1 MRSRPERLLAESRA
15 ALTRGDFATAER
27 RCEEAVLE
35 APQLATAHQ
44 LAAAIA
50 VRQGQ
55 EPRAQGH
62 LRRFLELQPTHV
74 EGWFSLGNSCRR
86 GGAIRE
92 AEIAYRQALHVDLQH
107 GASRRA
113 LVSLLTE
120 QGHGDAAVA
129 IAEAG
134 LRYAPNDLK
143 LRALLGEALLA
154 TEAFEPALAQFAE
167 ALKADPTFA
176 AALQGKALALRGLD
190 RPEEALALL
199 EALETQGLT
208 HFSIAHNMGNVLSDL
223 GRLEAAAQA
232 YETAIAR
239 NPGYGSSYSN
249 LARTL
254 WCLGDQKGF
263 LAGFEQAFA
272 SGRHDPS
279 LIKAYLDALLAVGD
293 RETFNTA
300 RRAFPAAVL
309 EGPALQDTLAR
320 ASAQAGDFE
329 AARRHHQNALAHP
342 EAPVQWHCHAAQSDL
357 LAGDPEAAATRL
369 DAALR
374 REPGNGFLL
383 AYLGVAWTLLG
394 DPRAEQLLATNLIHE
409 QDLGVPP
416 GFSTYEEFQRALKA
430 ELAQEHTANQHPFE
444 QTLRGGTQTQ
454 GNVLRLGHPAIS
466 ALRYQLERAV
476 EDTLATLRSRSGPAP
491 HPAFTVPGAW
501 RFSGA
506 WSVRLK
512 PQGFH
517 TMHVHPMGFYSAV
530 YYVEA
535 PPADPQDPQAG
546 WLQFGPPD
554 LTLPTA
560 IPVREALAPVPGRL
574 VLFPSYFWH
583 GTRPFTRGSHRTTV
597 AFDIAPRVLPRSD

>member
-1 MRSRPERLLAESRA
+1 MRSRPERLLMESQQ
-15 ALTRGDFATAER
+15 ALQKGDLSLAKK
-27 RCEEAVLE
+27 RCEEALE
-35 APQLATAHQ
+35 AAPKLATAHQ

-55 EPRAQGH
+55 EPRAQRH

-86 GGAIRE
+86 AGAIRE
-92 AEIAYRQALHVDLQH
+92 AEVAYRQALHVDLQH

-120 QGHGDAAVA
+120 QGHGDAAVV

-134 LRYAPNDLK
+134 LRYAPSDLK

-176 AALQGKALALRGLD
+176 AALQGKTLALRGLD

-232 YETAIAR
+232 YETAITR

-249 LARTL
+249 LARTR

-263 LAGFEQAFA
+263 LAGFEQAFE
-272 SGRHDPS
+272 SGRHDPP

-300 RRAFPAAVL
+300 RSTFPAVVL

-320 ASAQAGDFE
+320 ASAQAGDFA
-329 AARRHHQNALAHP
+329 AARRHHHNALAHP

-394 DPRAEQLLATNLIHE
+394 DPRAEQLLATNLIQE

-454 GNVLRLGHPAIS
+454 GNILRLKTPAVR
-466 ALRYQLERAV
+466 ALRLQLERAV
-476 EDTLATLRSRSGPAP
+476 EHSLATLRAREDPPP
-491 HPAFTVPGAW
+491 HGQFTVPGPW

-506 WSVRLK
+506 WSVMLK
-512 PQGFH
+512 PGGFH

-535 PPADPQDPQAG
+535 PPKDPSDPHAG

-554 LTLPTA
+554 LALPA
-560 IPVREALAPVPGRL
+560 AVPVRKLIEPIAGRIA
-574 VLFPSYFWH
+574 LFPSYFWH
-583 GTRPFTRGSHRTTV
+583 GTRPFTLGTHRTTV
-597 AFDIAPRVLPRSD
+597 AFDVVGRPAPES

>member
-1 MRSRPERLLAESRA
+1 MESQQALQKGDLSLAKK
-15 ALTRGDFATAER
+15 
-27 RCEEAVLE
+27 RCEEALE
-35 APQLATAHQ
+35 AAPKLATAHQ

-55 EPRAQGH
+55 EPRAQRH

-134 LRYAPNDLK
+134 LRYAPSDLK

-272 SGRHDPS
+272 SGRHDPP

-320 ASAQAGDFE
+320 ASAQAGDFA
-329 AARRHHQNALAHP
+329 AARRHHHNALAHP

-383 AYLGVAWTLLG
+383 AYLGVAWTQLG
-394 DPRAEQLLATNLIHE
+394 DPRAEQLLATDLIHE

-454 GNVLRLGHPAIS
+454 GNILRLKTPAVR
-466 ALRYQLERAV
+466 ALRLQLERAV
-476 EDTLATLRSRSGPAP
+476 EHSLATLRAREAP
-491 HPAFTVPGAW
+491 PPHGQFTVPGPW

-506 WSVRLK
+506 WSVMLK
-512 PQGFH
+512 PGGFH

-535 PPADPQDPQAG
+535 PPKDPSAPHAG

-554 LTLPTA
+554 LALPA
-560 IPVREALAPVPGRL
+560 EVPIRKLIEPIAGRIA
-574 VLFPSYFWH
+574 LFPSYFWH
-583 GTRPFTRGSHRTTV
+583 GTRPFTLGTHRTTV
-597 AFDIAPRVLPRSD
+597 AFDVVGRPAPES